1 MVEYY
6 SRFLNFAN
14 PSRQMHKAN
23 QNQSRLGRQDH
34 RPASVRLRA
43 KLMAME
49 AEQERLAAE
58 QAAQVAAA
66 SARAQAMAEA
76 MAEVETAPEAVIVAD
91 SPTPDVPKSSDWQQ
105 SVDRIYARKSNERR
119 PQREGDPAKY
129 RQTAAEITAR
139 RRESE
144 TLIDDKTAD
153 WLTVTDAVID
163 DGVAAGGL
171 ITALYPSLPL
181 PLQSPGYAHWRQM
194 VGENFWEH
202 QMVVGDRSTQ
212 QVDQV
217 LGQTLWQI
225 LQQFGIEAAYVFLL
239 LAAKATRSR
248 NPWEELVELSTADLL
263 NLNIWDKEAE
273 QGTGRRLRGVG
284 NWVELVCSLSLLIT
298 KVEPESQR
306 FKALRVP
313 FWVME
318 EMEFAGA
325 VTGALGVV
333 QPEECS
339 KLTVRV
345 GLGLWSEQFVDVPDE
360 EKRSGLGRFGFQAS
374 SILHLNPMRKPL
386 AAKLAMLLLLLNQSQ
401 GDQFYCVGSLLE
413 LIESKS
419 TIIEMQRRKE
429 RRNYFCSRWSTAL
442 HTMQKLGWQIE
453 FDPETYPESLQP
465 TWHQTEVTN
474 TVTDDAWLRA
484 WLKAKVRI
492 LPPSPPTPPIDR
504 PELPLQERFTGRTL
518 ACALELQG
526 MSRSKLAEHL
536 QLDRSMVTYWIKG
549 SRSIQPKHR
558 ELICELL
565 GNELQQ
571 VLDTH

>member
-1 MVEYY
+1 
-6 SRFLNFAN
+6 
-14 PSRQMHKAN
+14 
-23 QNQSRLGRQDH
+23 
-34 RPASVRLRA
+34 
-43 KLMAME
+43 MAME
-49 AEQERLAAE
+49 AEQERLEAE
-58 QAAQVAAA
+58 QAAKVAAA
-66 SARAQAMAEA
+66 SARAKAMAEA
-76 MAEVETAPEAVIVAD
+76 MTQGEEAAPAEAAMPSAAPSAA
-91 SPTPDVPKSSDWQQ
+91 SPNPATPPPDWQQ
-105 SVDRIYARKSNERR
+105 SVDRLYARKSDERR

-144 TLIDDKTAD
+144 PLIDDKTAD
-153 WLTVTDAVID
+153 WLTISDALVD
-163 DGVAAGGL
+163 DGTAAGAL
-171 ITALYPSLPL
+171 ITELYPSIALPIA
-181 PLQSPGYAHWRQM
+181 SPGYAHWRQI
-194 VGENFWEH
+194 VGESFLEH
-202 QMVVGDRSTQ
+202 QMVLGDRATQ
-212 QVDQV
+212 QVDLV
-217 LGQTLWQI
+217 LGKTLWQI

-239 LAAKATRSR
+239 LASKATRSR

-263 NLNIWDKEAE
+263 NLNIWDKDAE

-284 NWVELVCSLSLLIT
+284 NWVELVCNLSLLISQ
-298 KVEPESQR
+298 VEPETQR

-318 EMEFAGA
+318 EMEFAGP
-325 VTGALGVV
+325 VTATIGGF

-360 EKRSGLGRFGFQAS
+360 EKQSALGRFGFQAS
-374 SILHLNPMRKPL
+374 SILHLNPIRKPL

-401 GDQFYCVGSLLE
+401 PDQFYAVGSLLE

-453 FDPETYPESLQP
+453 FDSKTYPEALQP
-465 TWHQTEVTN
+465 SWHQTEVTHLP
-474 TVTDDAWLRA
+474 TDDRWLRA

-492 LPPSPPTPPIDR
+492 LPPSPPAPPVDR

-518 ACALELQG
+518 AYALELKG
-526 MSRSKLAEHL
+526 LSRSKLAEYL

-549 SRSIQPKHR
+549 RRSIQPKHR
-558 ELICELL
+558 ELICDLL
-565 GNELQQ
+565 GNELRQ
-571 VLDTH
+571 VLETQ